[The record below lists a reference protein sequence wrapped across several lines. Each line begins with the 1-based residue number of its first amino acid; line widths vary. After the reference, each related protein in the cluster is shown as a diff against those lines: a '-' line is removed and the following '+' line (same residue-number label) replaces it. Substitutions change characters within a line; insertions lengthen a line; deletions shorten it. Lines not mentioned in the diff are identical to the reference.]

1 MCLFFFLLSPF
12 LCQQRCLS
20 TSFTDQPFCSVLFS
34 AGLVFVV
41 RFFFFKLLNVV
52 SPAKL
57 PSAPVLFII
66 LGTERD
72 EKE

>member
-1 MCLFFFLLSPF
+1 MCLFLFLISPF

-20 TSFTDQPFCSVLFS
+20 TSFTVQPFCSVLFS
-34 AGLVFVV
+34 AGLVSVV
-41 RFFFFKLLNVV
+41 RFFFSLLNVV